1 MKDAVGGD
9 VLNSMK
15 FFRQVFGDP
24 PFSHFYATEVP
35 FFHGLAF
42 PGLVHLSWTT
52 FQQTQVDGFD
62 EFFRA
67 HEVAHQWWGLG
78 VDYTTYHEQWLSEGF
93 ASFAGL
99 WYLQV
104 ARKDNKKYFGM
115 LDRWRADIMNR
126 KDEPA
131 PVWLGRR
138 NTSGMDERG
147 YSIIV
152 YQKGAWVLH
161 MLRIMMLDLKTMSDD
176 RFIETMRDF
185 YRTYQGQRATTEDF
199 RRVVEKHI
207 GTDMGWFFQEWVYGS
222 RLPSYRVA
230 WRSTPSDGG
239 QFRVQLR
246 VWQDDVPDSFQMYVP
261 VTVDMGKDYTARVR
275 VKVTGPHSFI
285 ELPLM
290 PAQPK
295 SVKFSDLEGVLANVK
310 EVPWSD

>member
-1 MKDAVGGD
+1 
-9 VLNSMK
+9 
-15 FFRQVFGDP
+15 
-24 PFSHFYATEVP
+24 
-35 FFHGLAF
+35 
-42 PGLVHLSWTT
+42 
-52 FQQTQVDGFD
+52 
-62 EFFRA
+62 
-67 HEVAHQWWGLG
+67 
-78 VDYTTYHEQWLSEGF
+78 
-93 ASFAGL
+93 
-99 WYLQV
+99 
-104 ARKDNKKYFGM
+104 
-115 LDRWRADIMNR
+115 MNR

-185 YRTYQGQRATTEDF
+185 YRTYEGKRATTEDF

-239 QFRVQLR
+239 QFRVQLQ
-246 VWQDDVPDSFQMYVP
+246 VWQDDVPDGFQMYVP

-275 VKVTGPHSFI
+275 VKVTGPHSLI

-310 EVPWSD
+310 EVSWSD